1 MKIPVGFILGV
12 LLGYTLSWTVRV
24 SFELPDWSSSERRS
38 AVEGH
43 FQTSNPIAEAKR
55 TILHDHNNN
64 NDNKDFDVSSKH
76 LGVKRRDSVEDT
88 FDEFNSDVENVEPVN
103 VVEEGEDA
111 GQSQPGIEENKGSSS
126 LQVITVTRPHVC
138 KKGKYLIGVLV
149 ASDRLL
155 SMAYAIHS
163 TWGNVEG
170 VKIFSAASIDP
181 SHLPTGVVVSSL
193 SSQSEKKLLDMIQ
206 QMQPASSSADWIV
219 LTQDSVYVQVAKLEE
234 YLGGLDPSKEVYI
247 GLSSS
252 SEQCSF
258 TSALIVSRTA
268 FAKLSSKLVECST
281 QYSRQSGDV
290 EGDSILRQCMVSI
303 GIKCTPPVSS
313 SKVYHTDQ
321 ELWSSSELFSTD
333 ITEHVFLSPMEYPKY
348 VYRVH
353 IYFQIKK
360 LTQMHEEVDG
370 IRDQIEVLQHFVPTR
385 LRSQVDL
392 VKPPSSSDSTSGSNS
407 PVPFVRPM
415 QMLDIANWEFF
426 NQSKIMNAINMY
438 PAYSLTGQTRTEL
451 KWALT
456 QGLAQAKKM
465 SEERV
470 SFVQIDSAYR
480 RVSPSKGLEWIM
492 DFILKN
498 SAGSRSKK
506 RVGLYLP
513 FASSPQVFSNAGGRK
528 TPVNFLTTISRVGLR
543 LTSFLAMFYKLYVR
557 EKGRITLTIVLFK
570 GPDEEEVLS
579 TVNTFARDMTLDKDV
594 VRVHTI
600 AGEFARGVGLA
611 EGMKLFQDSDLVFI
625 VDIDLVVDGLFLDR
639 CQYNTIEG
647 KQVYFPIFFKLYSQ
661 PFVRENVLTKD
672 TLPVITRNNGH
683 WAHYSYGML
692 CVYASD
698 YRKTAGYQT
707 ELRGWG
713 EEDIQFVNEVLKM
726 RFEVFRS
733 PDPALLHLWHDK
745 TCDPQSITS
754 ENVLYH
760 CRRSKAENIADR
772 IELANHLFKL
782 WSEHPELKPSL

>member
-1 MKIPVGFILGV
+1 MFIIFKYFV
-12 LLGYTLSWTVRV
+12 CR
-24 SFELPDWSSSERRS
+24 
-38 AVEGH
+38 H

-290 EGDSILRQCMVSI
+290 EGDSILRQCMVSV
-303 GIKCTPPVSS
+303 GIKCTPPVS
-313 SKVYHTDQ
+313 V
-321 ELWSSSELFSTD
+321 
-333 ITEHVFLSPMEYPKY
+333 
-348 VYRVH
+348 
-353 IYFQIKK
+353 
-360 LTQMHEEVDG
+360 
-370 IRDQIEVLQHFVPTR
+370 
-385 LRSQVDL
+385 
-392 VKPPSSSDSTSGSNS
+392 S
-407 PVPFVRPM
+407 PVQGVHV
-415 QMLDIANWEFF
+415 
-426 NQSKIMNAINMY
+426 
-438 PAYSLTGQTRTEL
+438 SL
-451 KWALT
+451 
-456 QGLAQAKKM
+456 
-465 SEERV
+465 
-470 SFVQIDSAYR
+470 
-480 RVSPSKGLEWIM
+480 
-492 DFILKN
+492 
-498 SAGSRSKK
+498 
-506 RVGLYLP
+506 
-513 FASSPQVFSNAGGRK
+513 
-528 TPVNFLTTISRVGLR
+528 
-543 LTSFLAMFYKLYVR
+543 
-557 EKGRITLTIVLFK
+557 
-570 GPDEEEVLS
+570 
-579 TVNTFARDMTLDKDV
+579 
-594 VRVHTI
+594 
-600 AGEFARGVGLA
+600 
-611 EGMKLFQDSDLVFI
+611 
-625 VDIDLVVDGLFLDR
+625 
-639 CQYNTIEG
+639 
-647 KQVYFPIFFKLYSQ
+647 
-661 PFVRENVLTKD
+661 
-672 TLPVITRNNGH
+672 
-683 WAHYSYGML
+683 
-692 CVYASD
+692 
-698 YRKTAGYQT
+698 
-707 ELRGWG
+707 
-713 EEDIQFVNEVLKM
+713 
-726 RFEVFRS
+726 
-733 PDPALLHLWHDK
+733 
-745 TCDPQSITS
+745 
-754 ENVLYH
+754 
-760 CRRSKAENIADR
+760 
-772 IELANHLFKL
+772 
-782 WSEHPELKPSL
+782 